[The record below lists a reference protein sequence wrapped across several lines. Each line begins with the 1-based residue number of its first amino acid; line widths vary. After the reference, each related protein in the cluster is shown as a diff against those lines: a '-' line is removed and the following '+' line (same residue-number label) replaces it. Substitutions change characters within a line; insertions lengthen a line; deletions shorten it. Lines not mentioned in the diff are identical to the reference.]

1 LGTSYFV
8 LVNILVIG
16 SGGREHALS
25 WKLSQ
30 SSKVETVFTAP
41 GNGGTENNIPIDV
54 NDLDGLAEFAQKNNC
69 FTVVG
74 PEDPLAAGIV
84 DKFNELD
91 LKVFG
96 PSQAAAQLES
106 SKIWAKNFMK
116 RNNIP
121 TARFEIFDDPQK
133 AEEHVKSIDYNVV
146 VKADGLAAGKGVI
159 VCNSDDE
166 AISAIQTILVKKTF
180 GDAGNKIIIEERI
193 DGIEASYIA
202 LSDGNIALPM
212 ASSQDHKRIF
222 DDDKGPNTGGM
233 GAYSPTPIVTD
244 ILAKKIQE
252 EVIEKTIHAMKN
264 EGISFKGFLYAGI
277 MIKDDVPYV
286 LEYNVRMG
294 DPECQP
300 ITMRMNF
307 DLYDYFVA
315 SVDGT
320 LSSMPSLSWKDQF
333 AVCVVLASNGYPGSY
348 PTNDEIT
355 GFDSISND
363 TNVFHAG
370 TKKSDG
376 KIFSNGGRVLGVTSL
391 GDSLASAISSAYSAI
406 EKIVWS
412 SKYCRKDIGKKGLSY
427 FWVWNILS
435 SVIIQFMF
443 MSCSDFGIFLIICFS
458 NTSEIVIVSFFAKNL
473 S

>member
-1 LGTSYFV
+1 
-8 LVNILVIG
+8 LVNVLVIG

-41 GNGGTENNIPIDV
+41 GNGGTENNIPLDV
-54 NDLDGLAEFAQKNNC
+54 NDLDGLSEFAQKNNC

-84 DKFNELD
+84 DKFNQLN

-96 PSQAAAQLES
+96 PSKEAAQLES

-133 AEEHVKSIDYNVV
+133 AEKYVESLDYNVV

-159 VCNSDDE
+159 VCNSTDE

-202 LSDGNIALPM
+202 LSDGNVALPM
-212 ASSQDHKRIF
+212 ASSQDHKRVF

-233 GAYSPTPIVTD
+233 GAYSPTPVITD
-244 ILAKKIQE
+244 VLAKKIQE
-252 EVIEKTIHAMKN
+252 DVIEKTIHAMKN
-264 EGISFKGFLYAGI
+264 EGIPFTGFLYAGI
-277 MIKDDVPYV
+277 MLKDGTPYV

-315 SVDGT
+315 SVEGT
-320 LSSMPSLSWKDQF
+320 LSSMPLLSWKDQY
-333 AVCVVLASNGYPGSY
+333 AVCVVLASDGYPGSY
-348 PTNDEIT
+348 STNDEIT
-355 GFDSISND
+355 GFDSVSND
-363 TNVFHAG
+363 THVFHAG

-376 KIFSNGGRVLGVTSL
+376 KILSNGGRVLGVTSL
-391 GDSLASAISSAYSAI
+391 GDSLESAISNVYSDT
-406 EKIVWS
+406 EKIIWS
-412 SKYCRKDIGKKGLSY
+412 KKYHRNDIGKKGLSY
-427 FWVWNILS
+427 F
-435 SVIIQFMF
+435 
-443 MSCSDFGIFLIICFS
+443 
-458 NTSEIVIVSFFAKNL
+458 
-473 S
+473 

>member
-1 LGTSYFV
+1 M
-8 LVNILVIG
+8 VNVLVIG

-30 SSKVETVFTAP
+30 SSKVETVYTAP
-41 GNGGTENNIPIDV
+41 GNGGTENNVPLDV
-54 NDLDGLAEFAQKNNC
+54 NDLDALAEFAQKNNC

-84 DKFNELD
+84 DKFNKLN

-133 AEEHVKSIDYNVV
+133 AEEHVKSIDYDVV

-159 VCNSDDE
+159 VCNGNDE

-202 LSDGNIALPM
+202 LSDGNVALPM

-233 GAYSPTPIVTD
+233 GAYSPTPIITND
-244 ILAKKIQE
+244 LAKKIQE
-252 EVIEKTIHAMKN
+252 EVIEKTIDAMKN
-264 EGISFKGFLYAGI
+264 EGIFFKGFLYAGI
-277 MIKDDVPYV
+277 MIKDDKPYV

-307 DLYDYFVA
+307 DLYDYFIA

-320 LSSMPSLSWKDQF
+320 LSSLPSLSWKDQF
-333 AVCVVLASNGYPGSY
+333 AVCVVLASDGYPGSY
-348 PTNDEIT
+348 STNDEIT
-355 GFDSISND
+355 GFDSIPND

-376 KIFSNGGRVLGVTSL
+376 KILSNGGRVLGVTSL
-391 GDSLASAISSAYSAI
+391 GDSLESAIDNAYLAI
-406 EKIVWS
+406 EKISWS
-412 SKYCRKDIGKKGLSY
+412 NKFCRTDIGKKGLSY
-427 FWVWNILS
+427 F
-435 SVIIQFMF
+435 
-443 MSCSDFGIFLIICFS
+443 
-458 NTSEIVIVSFFAKNL
+458 
-473 S
+473 